1 VCVCIKGDEAAVASL
16 RQRAA
21 LLLPLVL
28 LLLLRQI
35 SETNAMPFVP
45 RQPGDFLTSA
55 NMEAGPS
62 MRGVA

>member
-1 VCVCIKGDEAAVASL
+1 VCVCIKGDAAAVASL

-21 LLLPLVL
+21 LLLL
-28 LLLLRQI
+28 LLMLLLQI
-35 SETNAMPFVP
+35 SETNAVPFVP
-45 RQPGDFLTSA
+45 RLPGDFLTSA